1 MRKIL
6 VLTLLSLFVTLA
18 FAAPPARAQEKK
30 EKPAAAADELR
41 WHGTLVRIN
50 KDVSTLQVHRGNAER
65 TIYYDSSTR
74 WTEGKKAI
82 EMSELKEGSDIIC
95 LGKADEK
102 GEFHATRIDL
112 RRP

>member
-30 EKPAAAADELR
+30 EKPAAAAKQLR
-41 WHGTLVRIN
+41 WHGSLVRIN
-50 KDVSTLQVHRGNAER
+50 KDVSTLNVRKGSLER
-65 TIYYDSSTR
+65 TIHYDASTR
-74 WTEGKKAI
+74 WTKGKKAI

-95 LGKADEK
+95 LGKDEK
-102 GEFHATRIDL
+102 GEFIATQVDL
-112 RRP
+112 RR